1 MTKIR
6 PNDGDIDMRRAILMT
21 LDVNRQELTIMGVEF
36 DNRPDFEAVW
46 YAVSSNMIA
55 GWQPKV
61 AFIEKMKRRMIE
73 LRKGIA
79 NV

>member
-36 DNRPDFEAVW
+36 DNRPDFEAV
-46 YAVSSNMIA
+46 
-55 GWQPKV
+55 
-61 AFIEKMKRRMIE
+61 
-73 LRKGIA
+73 
-79 NV
+79 

>member
-6 PNDGDIDMRRAILMT
+6 PIDGDIS
-21 LDVNRQELTIMGVEF
+21 V
-36 DNRPDFEAVW
+36 
-46 YAVSSNMIA
+46 VSSNMIE

-61 AFIEKMKRRMIE
+61 AFIEKMRCLIIV